1 MDTRASTSTRLS
13 LVPVVIAL
21 LMNLVIGPLAPIIQ
35 DGVGDVFAAAEYV
48 SDEQGANDE
57 PGQKD
62 LTRLGIDYAGLPTA
76 VWVQFNLDD
85 TAWSGANT
93 GDGCTLFDTDD
104 DLNVNFALCA
114 TVSGDPATIQSTTL
128 YACTADAKVDRCTG
142 PSLLTKSAT
151 TTCSATISAS
161 DPFGPAAPNGPGD
174 YFPNDAVVTCTI
186 LLSDVGAASAELVN
200 VCSYPSQEPNS
211 DPSDC
216 VLIIRDGALR
226 VIKDVTND
234 NGGTATCAAF
244 EFDVM
249 PGDLGETFEAD
260 CDNLIAVEPGTYT
273 VTEPAVAGY
282 ATTYQ
287 NCTNIEIGSGD
298 EGVCTIF
305 NDDIGAS
312 LTVTKVVTND
322 NGGTAECDDFSF
334 SVNGAT
340 AVAFDD
346 GCSNTFSVDAGT
358 YNVTEPVVSGYTTS
372 YNNCSNLMIG
382 LGGSATCTIYNDDD
396 APSLRLIKVVTNDN
410 GGTVAPADWTLTATG
425 PTGFFGNGDVS
436 SGASFDIGT
445 YNLSESGPAG
455 YDQSAWNCVGVEA
468 DDEDTV
474 TLGLGDSAVCTI
486 TNDDNEPSLT
496 LVKEVINDNGGTNVA
511 ADWTLTATGPTGF
524 SGAGPSVSNGASFD
538 AGTYALSESGPS
550 GYDPSAWDCEGGDQD
565 GASVTIGLGEDVTCT
580 ITNDDTAPSLTLV
593 KVVTNDDG
601 GTKVAADWT
610 LTATGPVVVT
620 GAGGASSGDDFEA
633 GTYALSESGPSG
645 YDQSAWDCDG
655 GTQEGASIT
664 LALGESA
671 TCTITNDDQP
681 ATLTVEKVVSGG
693 DLDCEEFSFKVNDG
707 VAASFDEDCSNEL
720 TVDAGDYTVVE
731 PSVDGYTTTYANDLN
746 DNLDCDDLSLGNGES
761 ATCTITNTRDT
772 GDLTIIKVLDPTDDP
787 GRFDL
792 LVDGLIMEEDAGH
805 LGTTGSMVFD
815 TGTYTVS
822 ELAGTG
828 TTLTDY
834 DSSIE
839 CLDGETEVASSDG
852 TSVLVDVTKD
862 ADIVCTITNIAVD
875 VSLEKEH
882 DETDG
887 LVEPGDIIEYTLNV
901 SVNVGSAT
909 NVVVTDT
916 LPEGLTYVDGSAS
929 IEPDD
934 VTGQTLT
941 WNLGTVDEED
951 SPVTITYEASVDA
964 DAAGLLENLACLDAD
979 QNPQEI
985 CTDTQLLVQ
994 NVVVTKTNGSEGA
1007 VVPGT
1012 VVDFAL
1018 TLDVSNGPIDE
1029 LTIVDQ
1035 LPAGLTVV
1043 DVTTISDGGLY
1054 DATANTITWML
1065 AEVADGELLTYKA
1078 AVSASATAGQY
1089 TNVATITDGPCVGD
1103 GCDDDSTVVV
1113 RVPTLVVDKTAST
1126 ASITISGPNTA
1137 LVATPSVVTW
1147 TLSYTLTNGPVTG
1160 AVITDQVPVGFTFL
1174 DAANGGTF
1182 ANGTVTW
1189 NLGTLSASGSVSF
1202 RTTVNPATISRTGPT
1217 VNTAVID
1224 SNETAPDNG
1233 QDSVTVVVEAPPLA
1247 GNPTPKPVLPNTAA
1261 GFGANGEP
1269 ITVPVE
1275 LLVAF
1280 FIGSLGAM
1288 ALANV
1293 KARSRRL

>member
-13 LVPVVIAL
+13 LIPIVIAL
-21 LMNLVIGPLAPIIQ
+21 LMNLVIGPLAPVIQ
-35 DGVGDVFAAAEYV
+35 DGIGDVLAAPETV
-48 SDEQGANDE
+48 VDENGANDE

-62 LTRLGIDYAGLPTA
+62 LTQLTIDYDGLPA
-76 VWVQFNLDD
+76 SVFVSWNWDEIS
-85 TAWSGANT
+85 WSGANT
-93 GDGCTLFDTDD
+93 GDACALFDTDD
-104 DLNVNFALCA
+104 DLNVDAAICV
-114 TVSGDPATIQSTTL
+114 TISGDPAEL
-128 YACTADAKVDRCTG
+128 FDVRLFECTADAKVDRCTG
-142 PSLLTKSAT
+142 PAEVVGDLDS
-151 TTCSATISAS
+151 TCTVDQANT
-161 DPFGPAAPNGPGD
+161 DPFANGDENPVD
-174 YFPNDAVVTCTI
+174 TVATCTI
-186 LLSDVGAASAELVN
+186 FLGEVAAGNAELVN
-200 VCSYPSQEPNS
+200 VCSYPSEEPNS

-226 VIKDVTND
+226 VIKVVTND
-234 NGGTATCAAF
+234 NGGTATCPSF

-260 CDNLIAVEPGTYT
+260 CDNLIAVEPGTYN
-273 VTEPAVAGY
+273 VTEPAAAGY
-282 ATTYQ
+282 ATTYL
-287 NCTNIEIGSGD
+287 NCANIDIDSG
-298 EGVCTIF
+298 ETETCTIT

-322 NGGTAECDDFSF
+322 NGGDATCDGFSF
-334 SVNGAT
+334 SVNGNT
-340 AVAFDD
+340 AVAFEGD
-346 GCSNTFSVDAGT
+346 CSNTFSVNAGNYT
-358 YNVTEPVVSGYTTS
+358 VTEPAVAGYTTS
-372 YNNCSNLMIG
+372 YDNCTNVAIG

-410 GGTVAPADWTLTATG
+410 GGTVTAGDWTLSATG
-425 PTGFFGNGDVS
+425 PTGFSGAGDVS
-436 SGASFDIGT
+436 SGPSFDIGT
-445 YNLSESGPAG
+445 YDLSESGPAD
-455 YDQSAWNCVGVEA
+455 YTASDWVCVGVTQDDA
-468 DDEDTV
+468 DSV

-486 TNDDNEPSLT
+486 TNDDDEPSLT
-496 LVKEVINDNGGTNVA
+496 LVKVVTNDNGGTNVA

-524 SGAGPSVSNGASFD
+524 SGAGTASNGASFD
-538 AGTYALSESGPS
+538 AGTYDLSESGPS
-550 GYDPSAWDCEGGDQD
+550 GYDASDWECVGGTQD
-565 GASVTIGLGEDVTCT
+565 DANTVTVGLGEDVTCT
-580 ITNDDTAPSLTLV
+580 ITNDDAAPSLTLV
-593 KVVTNDDG
+593 KEVVNDDG
-601 GTKVAADWT
+601 GS
-610 LTATGPVVVT
+610 LTAAEWMLTASGPTGFA
-620 GAGGASSGDDFEA
+620 GAGPSVSSGALFEA
-633 GTYALSESGPSG
+633 GTYNLSESGPSG
-645 YDQSAWDCDG
+645 YDASDWDCVG
-655 GTQEGASIT
+655 GTQDDEDTVT

-681 ATLTVEKVVSGG
+681 ATLIVEKTVSGG
-693 DLDCEEFSFKVNDG
+693 DLDCEGFSFAVNDG

-731 PSVDGYTTTYANDLN
+731 PSVDGYTTTYENDLN
-746 DNLDCDDLSLGNGES
+746 EDLDCDDLSLGNGES

-772 GDLTIIKVLDPTDDP
+772 GELTIIKLLDPTDDP
-787 GRFDL
+787 GLFDL
-792 LVDGLIMEEDAGH
+792 LVDGLVMEADAGH
-805 LGTTGSMVFD
+805 EGTTGAMVFD

-828 TTLTDY
+828 TTLSDY

-852 TSVLVDVTKD
+852 TSVLVEVTKD

-875 VSLEKEH
+875 VALEKEH
-882 DETDG
+882 DEDDG
-887 LVEPGDIIEYTLNV
+887 LVEPGDIIEYELTV

-916 LPEGLTYVDGSAS
+916 LPDGLTYVNGSAS
-929 IEPDD
+929 IEPNL
-934 VTGQTLT
+934 VSGQTLT

-979 QNPQEI
+979 QNPQQI

-1018 TLDVSNGPIDE
+1018 TLDITNGPIDE
-1029 LTIVDQ
+1029 LTIVDK
-1035 LPAGLTVV
+1035 LPNGLTVI
-1043 DVTTISDGGLY
+1043 DETTISDGGTY
-1054 DATANTITWML
+1054 DASANTITWML
-1065 AEVADGELLTYKA
+1065 AEVADGELLTYQA
-1078 AVSASATAGQY
+1078 AVSATATAGAY
-1089 TNVATITDGPCVGD
+1089 TNVATITEGPCIGD
-1103 GCDDDSTVVV
+1103 GCDDDSTVTV
-1113 RVPTLVVDKTAST
+1113 RVPTLVVDKVAST
-1126 ASITISGPNTA
+1126 ETITISGPNTA

-1189 NLGTLSASGSVSF
+1189 NLGTLTASGSVTF

-1233 QDSVTVVVEAPPLA
+1233 QDSVTVAVEAPPLA
-1247 GNPTPKPVLPNTAA
+1247 GNPTPKPALPNTAA
-1261 GFGANGEP
+1261 GFGTNGEP

-1293 KARSRRL
+1293 RARDRRR

>member
-13 LVPVVIAL
+13 LIPIVIAL

-35 DGVGDVFAAAEYV
+35 DGIGDVLAAPE
-48 SDEQGANDE
+48 SINDQDGANDE

-62 LTRLGIDYAGLPTA
+62 LTKLTIDYAGLPA
-76 VWVQFNLDD
+76 SVFVSWNWDEIS
-85 TAWSGANT
+85 WSGANT
-93 GDGCTLFDTDD
+93 GDACALFDTDD
-104 DLNVNFALCA
+104 DLNVDAAICV
-114 TVSGDPATIQSTTL
+114 TISGDPADL
-128 YACTADAKVDRCTG
+128 FDVRLFECTADAKVDRCTG
-142 PSLLTKSAT
+142 PSEVVGDLDS
-151 TTCSATISAS
+151 TCTVDQANT
-161 DPFGPAAPNGPGD
+161 DPFPTGD
-174 YFPNDAVVTCTI
+174 ENPVDTVATCTI
-186 LLSDVGAASAELVN
+186 FLGEVAAGNAELVN
-200 VCSYPSQEPNS
+200 VCSYPSEEPNS

-226 VIKDVTND
+226 VIKVVEND
-234 NGGTATCAAF
+234 NGGTATCPSF

-260 CDNLIAVEPGTYT
+260 CNNLIAVEPGVYDI
-273 VTEPAVAGY
+273 TEPAVAGY
-282 ATTYQ
+282 ATSYQ
-287 NCTNIEIGSGD
+287 NCADVDIASG
-298 EGVCTIF
+298 ETETCTIT
-305 NDDIGAS
+305 NNDIGAS
-312 LTVTKVVTND
+312 LTVTKVVTTD
-322 NGGTAECDDFSF
+322 NGGDASCDDFSF

-340 AVAFDD
+340 AVAFEGD
-346 GCSNTFSVDAGT
+346 CSNTFSVNAGT
-358 YNVTEPVVSGYTTS
+358 YSVTEPAVAGYTTS
-372 YNNCSNLMIG
+372 YDNCSNLMIG

-410 GGTVAPADWTLTATG
+410 GGTVTADDWTLTATG
-425 PTGFFGNGDVS
+425 PTGFSGTGDVS
-436 SGASFDIGT
+436 SDASFDIGT
-445 YNLSESGPAG
+445 YNLSESGPAD
-455 YDQSAWNCVGVEA
+455 YTASDWVCVGVTQDDA
-468 DDEDTV
+468 DSV

-486 TNDDNEPSLT
+486 TNDDDEPSLT
-496 LVKEVINDNGGTNVA
+496 LVKEVINDNGGTSSA
-511 ADWTLTATGPTGF
+511 DDWTLTAAGPTGF
-524 SGAGPSVSNGASFD
+524 SGMGTASSGASFD
-538 AGTYALSESGPS
+538 AGTYDLSESGPS
-550 GYDPSAWDCEGGDQD
+550 GYTASAWDCVGGSLEG
-565 GASVTIGLGEDVTCT
+565 AAVTVGLGVDVTCT
-580 ITNDDTAPSLTLV
+580 IINDDAAPSLTLV
-593 KVVTNDDG
+593 KVVTNDNG
-601 GTKVAADWT
+601 GTAVAADWT
-610 LTATGPVVVT
+610 LTASGPTGF
-620 GAGGASSGDDFEA
+620 SGDGNATSGADFEA
-633 GTYALSESGPSG
+633 GTYDLSEDGPSG
-645 YDQSAWDCDG
+645 YDASDWDCDG
-655 GTQEGASIT
+655 GTQDGDSVT

-671 TCTITNDDQP
+671 TCTITNDDQA
-681 ATLTVEKVVSGG
+681 ATLIVEKVVSGG
-693 DLDCEEFSFKVNDG
+693 DLDCEDFSFTVNDG

-720 TVDAGDYTVVE
+720 AVDAGDYTVVE

-746 DNLDCDDLSLGNGES
+746 ANLDCDDLSLGNGES

-787 GRFDL
+787 GLFDL
-792 LVDGLIMEEDAGH
+792 LVDGQVMEEDAGH
-805 LGTTGSMVFD
+805 EGTTGSMVFD

-822 ELAGTG
+822 ELAGTD
-828 TTLTDY
+828 TALSDY

-875 VSLEKEH
+875 VALEKEH

-887 LVEPGDIIEYTLNV
+887 LVEPGDIIEYTLTV

-916 LPEGLTYVDGSAS
+916 LPDGLTYVDGSAS
-929 IEPDD
+929 IEPND

-941 WNLGTVDEED
+941 WNLGSVDVED
-951 SPVTITYEASVDA
+951 SPITITYEASVDA
-964 DAAGLLENLACLDAD
+964 DAAGLLKNLACLDAD

-985 CTDTQLLVQ
+985 CTDTELLVQ

-1018 TLDVSNGPIDE
+1018 TLDVTNGPIDS
-1029 LTIVDQ
+1029 LTIVDE
-1035 LPAGLTVV
+1035 LPDGVTVI
-1043 DVTTISDGGLY
+1043 DEATISDGGAY
-1054 DATANTITWML
+1054 DPTANTITWML
-1065 AEVADGELLTYKA
+1065 SDVADGELLTYEA
-1078 AVSASATAGQY
+1078 AVSATATAGEY

-1103 GCDDDSTVVV
+1103 GCDDESTVNV

-1147 TLSYTLTNGPVTG
+1147 TLSYTLTSGPVTG
-1160 AVITDQVPVGFTFL
+1160 AVITDQIPVGFTFL
-1174 DAANGGTF
+1174 DASNGGTF

-1189 NLGTLSASGSVSF
+1189 NLGTLSASGSVTF
-1202 RTTVNPATISRTGPT
+1202 RTTVNPATISRTGAT

-1233 QDSVTVVVEAPPLA
+1233 QDSVTVSVEAPPLA

-1261 GFGANGEP
+1261 GFGTNGEP
-1269 ITVPVE
+1269 ITVPIE

-1293 KARSRRL
+1293 KARGRRG